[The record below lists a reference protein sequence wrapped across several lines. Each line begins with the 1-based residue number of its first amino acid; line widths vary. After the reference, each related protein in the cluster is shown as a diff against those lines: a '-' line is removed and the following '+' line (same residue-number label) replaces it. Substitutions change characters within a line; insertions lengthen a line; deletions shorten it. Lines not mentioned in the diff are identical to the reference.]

1 MALSSKIVTP
11 LTLGAFLLSAVT
23 GILIFF
29 HLDSGANKLVHEW
42 LSWLLLVGVA
52 LHGYIHF
59 NLIKGYLRT
68 RSGLLIVLACLL
80 ILALSFL
87 PLSQGGGKPRFVRP
101 ITALA
106 NAPLTTLAAVARISP
121 QELEARLQKA
131 GFRPGPED
139 QSLRDVVGNGLG
151 KQMQVLEQVLAEDKT
166 LP

>member
-1 MALSSKIVTP
+1 MALSSKIITP

-23 GILIFF
+23 GVLLFF

-59 NLIKGYLRT
+59 NLIKAYLRS
-68 RSGLLIVLACLL
+68 RSGRLIVLGCLL

-87 PLSQGGGKPRFVRP
+87 PLTQGGGKPPFVRS

-106 NAPLTTLAAVARISP
+106 NAPLTTLAAVAKITP
-121 QELEARLQKA
+121 QELDARLRKA
-131 GFRPGPED
+131 GYQPGPEA

-151 KQMQVLEQVLAEDKT
+151 KQMLVLEQLLEKSEE
-166 LP
+166 